1 MPQNSNHCR
10 ITVGPI
16 MIEIVATMFWAREIR
31 CVTLCNEI
39 LIQNPET
46 LCVYYATKT
55 DLFGQ
60 RVWVSGCVM
69 FLRKCWGGKGERL
82 MVWIIGDSSLMACI
96 VWRDVG
102 LNGMSLFWGNS
113 ACKIGEYTGQDPQST
128 HKQLHLYLLQQ
139 IPTALLIQN

>member
-1 MPQNSNHCR
+1 
-10 ITVGPI
+10 
-16 MIEIVATMFWAREIR
+16 
-31 CVTLCNEI
+31 
-39 LIQNPET
+39 
-46 LCVYYATKT
+46 
-55 DLFGQ
+55 
-60 RVWVSGCVM
+60 
-69 FLRKCWGGKGERL
+69 
-82 MVWIIGDSSLMACI
+82 MACI